1 MIKKNR
7 LLQGIMI
14 AAAGA
19 SLLIGGTMAYLTDY
33 DTAANEFT
41 VGKVDIELQEPKW
54 KPEDHKK
61 LVPTEEIEKDPQV
74 KNVGIN
80 DAFVYLE
87 ISVPVAKVITA
98 DSDGKRNELKDTEL
112 FTYTPGKDWVLM
124 DSYMNG
130 NDKVYQ
136 YVYTKI
142 LPANQTSSALF
153 EKMNFANLIEGQ
165 LDGQTLTVPV
175 RAYAIQTVNT
185 GDNKE
190 SVVEQAKA
198 AFTKYINQNKQQPGA
213 ASVKS

>member
-1 MIKKNR
+1 MIKRNR

-19 SLLIGGTMAYLTDY
+19 SLLIGGAMAYLTDY

-41 VGKVDIELQEPKW
+41 VGKVDIELQEPGW
-54 KPEDHKK
+54 NPDEYDK
-61 LVPTEEIEKDPQV
+61 LVPTQDIKKDPQV

-87 ISVPVAKVITA
+87 VSVPVAKVITA
-98 DSDGKRNELKDTEL
+98 DSEGKRNKLKDTEL
-112 FTYTPGKDWVLM
+112 FTYTPGKDWLLM
-124 DSYMNG
+124 DSYMSGTNMI
-130 NDKVYQ
+130 YQ

-153 EKMNFANLIEGQ
+153 EKMTFANIIEGQ
-165 LDGQTLTVPV
+165 LDGQVLNVPV

-185 GDNKE
+185 GDGQE

>member
-7 LLQGIMI
+7 LLYGIMI

-19 SLLIGGTMAYLTDY
+19 SLLIGGTVAYLTDY

-41 VGKVDIELQEPKW
+41 VGKVDIELQEPGW
-54 KPEDHKK
+54 DPEDHKK
-61 LVPTEEIEKDPQV
+61 ILPTEEIKKDPQI

-87 ISVPVAKVITA
+87 VSVPVSKVITA
-98 DSDGKRNELKDTEL
+98 DNAGNRKEAADTEL
-112 FTYTPGKDWVLM
+112 FTFTPGKDWLLM
-124 DSYMNG
+124 DSYMSG
-130 NDKVYQ
+130 TSKIYQ

-142 LPANQTSSALF
+142 LPASQTSSALF
-153 EKMNFANLIEGQ
+153 EKMNFANIIEGQ
-165 LDGQTLTVPV
+165 LDGQTLNVPV

-185 GDNKE
+185 GDNSE
-190 SVVEQAKA
+190 SVVDQAKA